1 MKANP
6 KKILI
11 LISQVGGGHLSI
23 SQAVQQIITAH
34 APCHQIKIFNNT
46 PVIGSLIQRIIGN
59 YFAKFYT
66 KNYQALDNESSAKL
80 VHQLITP
87 LIFPKLSQVIVN
99 FKPDLIIATNSFSTE
114 EVNITLKILNKR
126 IPHVIILADPF
137 SIHHGWTSY
146 KQADLYL
153 VHDSNARSVFINRR
167 INPKK
172 IKVTGLPLRQ
182 EIYQSPLSL
191 PKVRR
196 QLHLDRNKLTIFI
209 GGSGEGLGNIY
220 SLVAKLLKTNLVI
233 QSCQLIVACG
243 KNKLL
248 LDRFKRLQK
257 KYPQAVFPFGYTN
270 QIPQLISAS
279 NFVIGKP
286 GPNILLETF
295 TLGRSFIAT
304 GQPLGQEENNYQY
317 IVKHHLGQVAFTI
330 PDTFN
335 LILKIIKS
343 PQLLNQYSPYLK
355 RWQKS
360 HQSSPQKI
368 WQALKPFL

>member
-1 MKANP
+1 MKANH
-6 KKILI
+6 KKVLI

-34 APCHQIKIFNNT
+34 APRHQIKIFNNT

-87 LIFPKLSQVIVN
+87 LIFPKLSQVIVS

-114 EVNITLKILNKR
+114 EVNITLKILDKR
-126 IPHVIILADPF
+126 IPHIIILADPF
-137 SIHHGWTSY
+137 SIHHGWTSC

-153 VHDSNARSVFINRR
+153 VHDSYARSVFINRG
-167 INPKK
+167 ISPKK
-172 IKVTGLPLRQ
+172 VKVTGLPLRQ
-182 EIYQSPLSL
+182 EIYQPQLSL
-191 PKVRR
+191 TQVRR
-196 QLHLDRNKLTIFI
+196 QLHLNLNKLTIFV

-220 SLVAKLLKTNLVI
+220 PLAAKLLKTNHVI

-257 KYPQAVFPFGYTN
+257 KYPQTVFPFGYTS

-279 NFVIGKP
+279 NFVVGKP

-295 TLGRSFIAT
+295 TLGKPFIAT
-304 GQPLGQEENNYQY
+304 GLPLGQEENNYQY
-317 IVKHHLGQVAFTI
+317 IIKHHLGQVAFTV
-330 PDTFN
+330 PDTLQ

-343 PQLLNQYSPYLK
+343 PQLLNQCSPHIK
-355 RWQKS
+355 KWQKS
-360 HQSSPQKI
+360 QQGSPQKI

>member
-1 MKANP
+1 MKASH
-6 KKILI
+6 KKVLI
-11 LISQVGGGHLSI
+11 LMSQVGGGHLSI
-23 SQAVQQIITAH
+23 SQAVQQIIAVH
-34 APCHQIKIFNNT
+34 APHHQIKIFNNT
-46 PVIGSLIQRIIGN
+46 SVIGSLIQRIIGN

-80 VHQLITP
+80 VHHLTTP
-87 LIFPKLSQVIVN
+87 LIFPKLSQVILN

-114 EVNITLKILNKR
+114 EVNITLKILDKR

-137 SIHHGWTSY
+137 SIHHGWTSC

-153 VHDSNARSVFINRR
+153 VHDSYARSVFIKRG
-167 INPKK
+167 ISPKK

-182 EIYQSPLSL
+182 EIYQPQLSL
-191 PKVRR
+191 PKIRR
-196 QLHLDRNKLTIFI
+196 QLHLDLNKLTIFI

-220 SLVAKLLKTNLVI
+220 SLVTKLLKIDLVI
-233 QSCQLIVACG
+233 QSCQLIVASG

-257 KYPQAVFPFGYTN
+257 KYPQTIFPFGYTS

-279 NFVIGKP
+279 NFVVGKP

-295 TLGRSFIAT
+295 TLGKPFIAT
-304 GQPLGQEENNYQY
+304 GLPLGQEENNYQY
-317 IVKHHLGQVAFTI
+317 IIKHHLGQVAFKT
-330 PDTFN
+330 PDTLK
-335 LILKIIKS
+335 LILKIVKS
-343 PQLLNQYSPYLK
+343 PQLLNQYSPHIK
-355 RWQKS
+355 KWQKS
-360 HQSSPQKI
+360 HQASPQKI